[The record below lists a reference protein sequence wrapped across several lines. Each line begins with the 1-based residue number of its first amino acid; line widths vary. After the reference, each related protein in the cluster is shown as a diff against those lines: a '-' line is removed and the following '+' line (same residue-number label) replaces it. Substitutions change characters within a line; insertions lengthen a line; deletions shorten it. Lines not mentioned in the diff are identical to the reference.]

1 MSLSP
6 RFTENN
12 VQLRKC
18 NLFYR
23 RSEYSPDQTPLLFLH
38 GWGISTDPYYEV
50 LSLLADQHSVIAPDL
65 PSFAK
70 SRSPELLQDYDSYA
84 TILIEFIERLSLKS
98 VHLAGHSLGGGIS
111 IALASRIPDRIKSVT
126 LIDSTGLPA
135 GSVPEV
141 LVRRAIEMPVQ
152 ISLPKFKLQ
161 FVDIPQAF
169 LFNLAFNFPN
179 VLQALLISLQEDLSD
194 RLPQIKAPSLVLWS
208 EKDLTT
214 LLPLGQRMA
223 KLIPNA
229 QFVSVEEGF
238 HEWGLIYPEKLT
250 LQILKFITQ
259 VETPLV
265 IQ

>member
-12 VQLRKC
+12 VQVGKC

-23 RSEYSPDQTPLLFLH
+23 RSEYSPEQTPLLFLH
-38 GWGISTDPYYEV
+38 GWGISTDPYEEV
-50 LSLLADQHSVIAPDL
+50 LSLLADRHSVIAPDL

-70 SRSPELLQDYDSYA
+70 SSYPELLQDYDSYA
-84 TILIEFIERLSLKS
+84 SILIEFIEKLNLKS

-111 IALASRIPDRIKSVT
+111 IAIASRIPERIKSVT

-141 LVRRAIEMPVQ
+141 LVRRAIEMPAQ

-161 FVDIPQAF
+161 FVDIPRVF
-169 LFNLAFNFPN
+169 LSNLAFNLPN
-179 VLQALLISLQEDLSD
+179 VFQALLISLQEDLSD
-194 RLPQIKAPSLVLWS
+194 RLPQIKAPSFVLWS
-208 EKDLTT
+208 EKDMTT
-214 LLPLGQRMA
+214 LLPLGQKMA
-223 KLIPNA
+223 RLIPNA

-250 LQILKFITQ
+250 QQILQFVAQI
-259 VETPLV
+259 ETSLV
-265 IQ
+265 LR